1 MEKTELLVSG
11 SVHGDF
17 TAFVNVFPRP
27 AEFAKKSAYAD
38 DADEE
43 ESTIGKMPPQ
53 ESDDES

>member
-1 MEKTELLVSG
+1 MEKTKLLVSG
-11 SVHGDF
+11 SMHRNF

-27 AEFAKKSAYAD
+27 AEFVKKFAYVD

>member
-11 SVHGDF
+11 SMHRYF
-17 TAFVNVFPRP
+17 TTFVNVFPRP

-38 DADEE
+38 DVDEE
-43 ESTIGKMPPQ
+43 ESTMGKMPPQ

>member
-11 SVHGDF
+11 SMDRNF

-27 AEFAKKSAYAD
+27 AEFAKSAYAD